1 MTKKSTVHPISCWAF
16 LSQEERNSAYNN
28 AAAVADSSDLN
39 LERNEASALYRATH
53 SATLDIPFG
62 SGKRQAWDL
71 FPGTNPSAPCMVFF
85 HGGYW
90 QMNGR
95 ENFACVA
102 EGVAPHGWS
111 VALPGFTL
119 APEAS
124 LGEIVAENRAALDWL
139 REHTVQFKLG
149 TKFIAAGWSAG
160 AQLASLAL
168 AHPLIDAGLA
178 IAGVYELSPLRDT
191 YLNDKLSL
199 TDLEIANLSPTRLP
213 VVDKP
218 LTIAYGSA
226 ELRTLIEEAWGF
238 HRMRADAHAPGALL
252 PIPKANHY
260 SVLDEL
266 RDPKGLLTKALLD
279 LAS

>member
-1 MTKKSTVHPISCWAF
+1 VA
-16 LSQEERNSAYNN
+16 NS
-28 AAAVADSSDLN
+28 SELN
-39 LERNEASALYRATH
+39 LARNEASARYRAAH
-53 SATLDIPFG
+53 SATLDLSFG
-62 SGKRQAWDL
+62 SGQRQAWDL
-71 FPGTNPSAPCMVFF
+71 FPGSDPSAPCMVFF

-111 VALPGFTL
+111 VALPGYTL

-139 REHTVQFKLG
+139 REHAVQYKLG
-149 TKFIAAGWSAG
+149 TKFIAVGWSAG

-178 IAGVYELSPLRDT
+178 IAGVYELAPLRDT

-218 LTIAYGSA
+218 LTITYGSA
-226 ELRTLIEEAWGF
+226 ELPTLIEEAWAF
-238 HRMRADAHAPGALL
+238 HRMRADVHAPGALL

-266 RDPKGLLTKALLD
+266 RNPNGLLTKALLD
-279 LAS
+279 LAN

>member
-1 MTKKSTVHPISCWAF
+1 MTSKSLLDPISCWAF

-28 AAAVADSSDLN
+28 AAAVANSSELN
-39 LERNEASALYRATH
+39 LARNETSVRYRAAH
-53 SATLDIPFG
+53 SATLDLPFG
-62 SGKRQAWDL
+62 SGQRQALDL
-71 FPGTNPSAPCMVFF
+71 FPGTDPSAPCMIFF

-111 VALPGFTL
+111 VALPGYTL
-119 APEAS
+119 APEAT

-139 REHTVQFKLG
+139 QEHAAQYKLG
-149 TKFIAAGWSAG
+149 TKFVAAGWSAG

-218 LTIAYGSA
+218 LTIAYGSV
-226 ELRTLIEEAWGF
+226 ELPALIEEAWAF
-238 HRMRADAHAPGALL
+238 HRMRADAHASGALL

-260 SVLDEL
+260 SILDEL
-266 RDPKGLLTKALLD
+266 RNPNGLLTKALLD
-279 LAS
+279 LAR